1 MDSIQQ
7 AIRLYKGKGHEIE
20 GVEFKDDKSGQNR
33 VVKERARA
41 VIQTIPYKKILKK
54 MRIALIQYVVFF
66 YNSVNTYAAYKD

>member
-1 MDSIQQ
+1 M
-7 AIRLYKGKGHEIE
+7 AKTEHAPE
-20 GVEFKDDKSGQNR
+20 VEGQNR

-41 VIQTIPYKKILKK
+41 VIQTIPYKKIRKK